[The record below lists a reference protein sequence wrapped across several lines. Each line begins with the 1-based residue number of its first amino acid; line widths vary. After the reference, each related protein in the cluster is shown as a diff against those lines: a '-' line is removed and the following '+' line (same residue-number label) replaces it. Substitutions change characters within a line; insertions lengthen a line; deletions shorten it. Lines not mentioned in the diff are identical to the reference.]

1 MTGKWKIGIAV
12 SVLLL
17 SGCAKASTL
26 PKKNEPLTLVIATDL
41 HYLAPELHDQGER
54 FQRLIEESDGKLTEE
69 SEALADQFVQEMLQM
84 KPQAVLLS
92 GDLTFNGEK
101 LSHQRLAQKLQ
112 VLTEA
117 GIDVW
122 VIPGNHDLNNPSAA
136 SFSQAVAQHIE
147 SVSAAEFA
155 AIYQNLSRHPAL
167 SCDPQSLSCLVP
179 LAEDV
184 QLLLIDANRPE
195 DPGVVSEETQR
206 WIETQLEKAQADQ
219 RIVLSLSHQNLADH
233 TTMFSS
239 GFTVRGAESVR
250 ALLGTYDVRVNFSG
264 HMHIQHI
271 QKQDGLTDI
280 ATSSLSVAPLHY
292 GVITLDAD
300 RTLHYQTESLTDP
313 DLQSQA
319 RLCFDQTTRRQT
331 QRALEALELSPQ
343 EKAAM
348 VELAVTMNDEIFEG
362 TLAQNAERILQDPAW
377 GLWQSRGKDLFFGQY
392 LQAMLS
398 EAKPGNNEITIAL
411 R

>member
-17 SGCAKASTL
+17 SGCAKANTL
-26 PKKNEPLTLVIATDL
+26 PKKNEPLTLVVATDL

-136 SFSQAVAQHIE
+136 SFSQAQARSTE

-195 DPGVVSEETQR
+195 DPGVVCEETQR
-206 WIETQLEKAQADQ
+206 WIEAQLEKSQADQ

-239 GFTVRGAESVR
+239 GFTARGAESVR

-292 GVITLDAD
+292 GVITLDAG
-300 RTLHYQTESLTDP
+300 RTLHYQTESLADP

-319 RLCFDQTTRRQT
+319 KLCFDQTTRRQT

-348 VELAVTMNDEIFEG
+348 VELAVTMNDEIFAG
-362 TLAQNAERILQDPAW
+362 TLAENAERILQDPAW

-398 EAKPGNNEITIAL
+398 EAKSGNNEITIAL
-411 R
+411 W

>member
-69 SEALADQFVQEMLQM
+69 SEALVDQFVQEMLQM

-136 SFSQAVAQHIE
+136 SFSQAMARSTE

-155 AIYQNLSRHPAL
+155 AIYQNLTCRPAL
-167 SCDPQSLSCLVP
+167 SCDPRSLSCLVS

-184 QLLLIDANRPE
+184 QLLLIEPF
-195 DPGVVSEETQR
+195 
-206 WIETQLEKAQADQ
+206 K
-219 RIVLSLSHQNLADH
+219 VL
-233 TTMFSS
+233 
-239 GFTVRGAESVR
+239 V
-250 ALLGTYDVRVNFSG
+250 
-264 HMHIQHI
+264 
-271 QKQDGLTDI
+271 
-280 ATSSLSVAPLHY
+280 
-292 GVITLDAD
+292 
-300 RTLHYQTESLTDP
+300 P
-313 DLQSQA
+313 D
-319 RLCFDQTTRRQT
+319 RQT
-331 QRALEALELSPQ
+331 SP
-343 EKAAM
+343 
-348 VELAVTMNDEIFEG
+348 D
-362 TLAQNAERILQDPAW
+362 
-377 GLWQSRGKDLFFGQY
+377 
-392 LQAMLS
+392 
-398 EAKPGNNEITIAL
+398 
-411 R
+411 

>member
-1 MTGKWKIGIAV
+1 M
-12 SVLLL
+12 
-17 SGCAKASTL
+17 
-26 PKKNEPLTLVIATDL
+26 
-41 HYLAPELHDQGER
+41 
-54 FQRLIEESDGKLTEE
+54 
-69 SEALADQFVQEMLQM
+69 
-84 KPQAVLLS
+84 
-92 GDLTFNGEK
+92 
-101 LSHQRLAQKLQ
+101 
-112 VLTEA
+112 
-117 GIDVW
+117 W

-136 SFSQAVAQHIE
+136 SFSQAQARPTE

-219 RIVLSLSHQNLADH
+219 RAILSLSHQNLADH

-239 GFTVRGAESVR
+239 GFTARGAESVR
-250 ALLGTYDVRVNFSG
+250 ALLSTYDVRVNFSG

-271 QKQDGLTDI
+271 QRQDRLTDI
-280 ATSSLSVAPLHY
+280 ATSSLSVTPLHY
-292 GVITLDAD
+292 GEITLDED
-300 RTLHYQTESLTDP
+300 RTLHYQIESLADP
-313 DLQSQA
+313 DLQGQA
-319 RLCFDQTTRRQT
+319 KLCFDQTTRRQT
-331 QRALEALELSPQ
+331 QRALEVMELSPQ

-362 TLAQNAERILQDPAW
+362 TLAENAERILQDPAW
-377 GLWQSRGKDLFFGQY
+377 QLWQSRGKDLFFGQY
-392 LQAMLS
+392 LKAMLS
-398 EAKPGNNEITIAL
+398 EATPDNNEITMAL